1 MLYTQNMTKSALD
14 RSSRSI
20 VDRFQQK
27 IKNIDIKTSDL
38 KAILLETADECE
50 KVKERVEIDRERAI
64 DACDETKS
72 DFHNRG
78 ITGKDDEIG
87 RIKGVLSDIESD
99 LDDVLEDIDTT
110 IGCLDQCQ
118 TCFEVSYTPSC
129 DDGTSCDDSSTC
141 SVTCNTC
148 QSHNNICRVYLNDGG
163 VCSGAC
169 ILSNADAS
177 CIRYDDCGEEHF
189 ECVQCFHNCNDCQ
202 GTNYET
208 CQNCYVS
215 TYTKNLCTNN
225 NTTNVCDKC
234 DSGSQTVICEGIVDS
249 QQYCSALNTSG
260 DCAGINTTGNCLTLN
275 LNGSCSSDNIPEND
289 CFNENK
295 TGNCQAQ
302 NATGNCYLINE
313 TGHCTHSNHNG
324 DCRHGN
330 SVGNCTE
337 NNHKGSCIEN
347 DHGSKQPSCFF
358 DNKDKPVCRTN
369 NVGGTVCYSNNS
381 SETDCYSKNKFGDCY
396 NDNNNGSCDTDNS
409 SGSCYEYNKEGGC
422 LINDATNIC
431 KNNNPPGTYCS
442 ILNSPGTDC
451 NSNNVSGNCIESNT
465 LGDCSNQN
473 DYGNCNSNNSEG
485 SCETQ
490 TCSTCQQCEACEG
503 ATQTETH
510 EVCVTCVI
518 EQTSCDACVN
528 GESQCSKCFTTV
540 YMEEYDIQYSCKNV
554 DEVCGTPFAGCAN
567 TSKCGVPF
575 QAASGCNTAQGCGT
589 CQVTC
594 QACEGACPSAYSC
607 GSCQSGQSCS
617 GCDSS
622 QTCTGTCDGRCQ
634 SCDTGSH
641 ICNPSHTCTSVWH
654 GCGGGGFSC
663 PAVFVSN

>member
-38 KAILLETADECE
+38 KAILLEMADECE
-50 KVKERVEIDRERAI
+50 KVKERAEIDRERAI
-64 DACDETKS
+64 DVCDETKS

-78 ITGKDDEIG
+78 ITGKDDEIDH
-87 RIKGVLSDIESD
+87 IKEVLLGIESD
-99 LDDVLEDIDTT
+99 LDGVLEDIDTT

-129 DDGTSCDDSSTC
+129 DDSTTTCDDLPPCT
-141 SVTCNTC
+141 
-148 QSHNNICRVYLNDGG
+148 
-163 VCSGAC
+163 
-169 ILSNADAS
+169 
-177 CIRYDDCGEEHF
+177 RYNDCGEEHYK
-189 ECVQCFHNCNDCQ
+189 CVQCFHNCNDCQ

-215 TYTKNLCTNN
+215 TYTENLCTND

-234 DSGSQTVICEGIVDS
+234 DSGSQTVVCEGIVDS
-249 QQYCSALNTSG
+249 QQYCDAHNKSG
-260 DCAGINTTGNCLTLN
+260 DCASLNTTGNCLSYNST
-275 LNGSCSSDNIPEND
+275 GSCSSYDTTKNG
-289 CFNENK
+289 CVSGNK
-295 TGNCQAQ
+295 TGDCTNH
-302 NATGNCYLINE
+302 NTSGNCYLRNE
-313 TGHCTHSNHNG
+313 TGYCSHNNHNG
-324 DCRHGN
+324 DCSHN
-330 SVGNCTE
+330 NNAGNCAE
-337 NNHKGSCIEN
+337 DNNQGSCVEN
-347 DHGSKQPSCFF
+347 DNGSQQPSCLSN
-358 DNKDKPVCRTN
+358 NKDKPVCRTN
-369 NVGGTVCYSNNS
+369 NVDGTACYRNNS
-381 SETDCYSKNKFGDCY
+381 PGTDCHSKNKFGDCDK
-396 NDNNNGSCDTDNS
+396 DNNRGSCVSDNG
-409 SGSCYEYNKEGGC
+409 SGSCYEFNKEGGC
-422 LINDATNIC
+422 SRNDAVNTC
-431 KNNNPPGTYCS
+431 RTKNPPGTYCVVV
-442 ILNSPGTDC
+442 NSPGTDC
-451 NSNNVSGNCIESNT
+451 NSYNVSGNCINSNT
-465 LGDCSNQN
+465 SGNCGVQNSNGDC
-473 DYGNCNSNNSEG
+473 NSENNKG

-528 GESQCSKCFTTV
+528 GESQCSRCFTTV
-540 YMEEYDIQYSCKNV
+540 YMEEYDVQYSCHNV
-554 DEVCGTPFAGCAN
+554 DEACGTPFAGCAN
-567 TSKCGVPF
+567 TSRCGVPF
-575 QAASGCNTAQGCGT
+575 QAASGCNTAQGCGG

-607 GSCQSGQSCS
+607 GSCQSGQTCS

-634 SCDTGSH
+634 SCDTASH
-641 ICNPSHTCTSVWH
+641 ICNPSFTCTSVWH

-663 PAVFVSN
+663 RAVFVSN